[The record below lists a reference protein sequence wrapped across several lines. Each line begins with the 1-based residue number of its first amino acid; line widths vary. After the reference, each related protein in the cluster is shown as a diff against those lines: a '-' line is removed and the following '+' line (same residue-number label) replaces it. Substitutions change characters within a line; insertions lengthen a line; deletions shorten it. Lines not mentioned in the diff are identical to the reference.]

1 MILIDTSALYAIIN
15 PRDQFHKRASRHLR
29 EFRNSE
35 EVSIPQVAMFEMKG
49 HLTRLQGNREHCH
62 RQRLAGLKSLYEFGW
77 PVTFHEQSDYENA
90 ERWWQEYADWPIDFP
105 DAIIVASARR
115 VGASRIW
122 THDLDFPR
130 LLSKVAPEIEA
141 IGSGYSD
148 WN

>member
-1 MILIDTSALYAIIN
+1 
-15 PRDQFHKRASRHLR
+15 
-29 EFRNSE
+29 
-35 EVSIPQVAMFEMKG
+35 MFEMMG

-77 PVTFHEQSDYENA
+77 PVTFHEQIDYENA

-141 IGSGYSD
+141 IGSGFSD